1 MIEKVKTMAKYF
13 ILMAS
18 IFNTRCILD
27 TCGRQKANFLEN
39 LRVLAKIKYVGV
51 SCYTFEKQI
60 SIILSN
66 RIWYANRTGL
76 YHNLHVK
83 SHLSNL
89 FDFEQIITIVFPC
102 RGRGVWRFRKCI
114 VIPFTGVCT
123 FHVSGKCRS

>member
-51 SCYTFEKQI
+51 SCYIFEKRFQSYCQTGFDMQI
-60 SIILSN
+60 GLACTII
-66 RIWYANRTGL
+66 
-76 YHNLHVK
+76 
-83 SHLSNL
+83 
-89 FDFEQIITIVFPC
+89 C
-102 RGRGVWRFRKCI
+102 M
-114 VIPFTGVCT
+114 
-123 FHVSGKCRS
+123 